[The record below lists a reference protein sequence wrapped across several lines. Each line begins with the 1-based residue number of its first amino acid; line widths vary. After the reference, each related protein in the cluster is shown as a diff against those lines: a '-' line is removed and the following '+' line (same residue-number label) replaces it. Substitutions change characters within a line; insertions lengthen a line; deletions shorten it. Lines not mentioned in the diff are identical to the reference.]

1 MKTILYTLLFLLS
14 INFHA
19 QSFIEKYE
27 DIDDV
32 SSVLVTEEMFKML
45 GSIEPEG
52 QKAKEELEVLKDLTG
67 LRILS
72 TDKSEYKTQIL
83 NDVNKYISTHN
94 LKELIRIKDKDAK
107 VIFYVIKGGKPFIA
121 NELVMIMIKKEQP
134 EEVVVMQ
141 LTGKINLKKIS
152 KLNSKVNMIDKKYFE
167 EVEQKMNNK

>member
-1 MKTILYTLLFLLS
+1 MKTILYTILFLLS
-14 INFHA
+14 IDFYA

-27 DIDDV
+27 DNDNV

-52 QKAKEELEVLKDLTG
+52 QKAKEELDVLKDLTG
-67 LRILS
+67 LRIIS
-72 TDKSEYKTQIL
+72 TDENQYKTQIL
-83 NDVNKYISTHN
+83 NDVKKYISSHN
-94 LKELIRIKDKDAK
+94 LKELLRINDKDAK
-107 VIFYVIKGGKPFIA
+107 VIFYVIKGDKPYIA
-121 NELVMIMIKKEQP
+121 KELVMLMIKKEQP
-134 EEVVVMQ
+134 EEVVVMD